1 MIFGFG
7 KKSAKPAGK
16 LRLASPVFLTNT
28 LSGEKEEFI
37 PPEMRPVRMYSCGP
51 TVYGESHIGNLRAY
65 ILSDLVKRMLSYN
78 NLEVKQVINITDVGH
93 LSSNADDGGDKMS
106 LGLKR
111 EGMALTLENMRAL
124 GERYTKLLQQDLE
137 KLSVD
142 VKNIE
147 FPRASDY
154 IHAQIAMIQTLEEKG
169 YAYVLKDG
177 VYFDTALFPKYGEL
191 GNIDVEKLKE
201 GARVG
206 VNKNKHNPSDFALW
220 KINKKIGWESPWG
233 KGFPGWHIECS
244 AMIRNILGEQIE
256 IHTGGIDLANVHH
269 NNEIAQS
276 EATFGKSPF
285 SQVWLHNAFLNIEDE
300 KIAKSVGNI
309 VLLSDLVEKGFHP
322 LAFRYWLLGGHYR
335 TPMNFTWEALES
347 AQTALLRLHNIWRTL
362 NNVQEGSVDKTWQKQ
377 FHKKINDD
385 LDTAGALALLWDMT
399 RDKTLEPSS
408 FLATLL
414 DFDMVLGI
422 GLANPDK
429 DIIKMLEKDFG
440 SGLSIDDLP
449 ENIQKLIAERDSAR
463 RKKDWDEADR
473 IRERIETEGFTLE
486 DKGDDTT
493 VRSKKQ

>member
-16 LRLASPVFLTNT
+16 VKLALPVFLTNT
-28 LSGEKEEFI
+28 LGGNKEEFT

-65 ILSDLVKRMLSYN
+65 IFPDLVKRMLSYN

-111 EGMALTLENMRAL
+111 EGMELTLENMRKL

-142 VKNIE
+142 INSIE

-154 IHAQIAMIQTLEEKG
+154 IHAQIAMVQTLEEKG
-169 YAYVLKDG
+169 YAYILKDG
-177 VYFDTALFPKYGEL
+177 VYFDTARFPKYGEL

-201 GARVG
+201 GARIKI
-206 VNKNKHNPSDFALW
+206 NKSKHNPSDFALW
-220 KINKKIGWESPWG
+220 KLNKKLGWESPWG

-244 AMIRNILGEQIE
+244 AMIRGLLGEQID
-256 IHTGGIDLANVHH
+256 IHTGGIDLASVHH

-276 EATFGKSPF
+276 ETASGKKPF
-285 SQVWLHNAFLNIEDE
+285 SKFWLHNAFLNIKDE
-300 KIAKSVGNI
+300 KIAKSVGNVI
-309 VLLSDLVEKGFHP
+309 SLSDLIAKNFHP
-322 LAFRYWLLGGHYR
+322 LAFRYLLLGGHYR
-335 TPMNFTWEALES
+335 TPMNFTLEALGA
-347 AQTALLRLHNIWRTL
+347 AQTALLRLHKMRHEL
-362 NNVQEGSVDKTWQKQ
+362 KDVEEGSVDKTWQKQ
-377 FHKKINDD
+377 FHTRINDD

-399 RDKTLEPSS
+399 KDKTLEPGS

-414 DFDMVLGI
+414 DFDKVLGI
-422 GLANPDK
+422 GLANPDEK
-429 DIIKMLEKDFG
+429 VIKMLEKNFG
-440 SGLSIDDLP
+440 SGVSGDELP
-449 ENIQKLIAERDSAR
+449 EKVQELLKEREDAR
-463 RKKDWDEADR
+463 NKKDWNAADK
-473 IRERIETEGFTLE
+473 IRESIEAEGFSVE
-486 DKGDDTT
+486 DKGDNTT
-493 VRSKKQ
+493 VRPKK